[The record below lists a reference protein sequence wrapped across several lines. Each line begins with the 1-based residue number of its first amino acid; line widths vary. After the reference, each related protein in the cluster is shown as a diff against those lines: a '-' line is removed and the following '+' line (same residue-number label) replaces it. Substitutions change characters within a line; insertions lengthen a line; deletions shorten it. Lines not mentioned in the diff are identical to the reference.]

1 MSLSTIDSRSLRK
14 SMASRR
20 EPSSR
25 RLTLSTLAL
34 AATILSIVTVAFSAL
49 TAASLAS
56 LSFRALAIISVL
68 LNIAALAALVLF
80 LIQVVWRGDERWYSS
95 AKSRTVLLSLYSVP
109 LFLASLLTVVTY
121 GLTQSH
127 IDHVRAK
134 DSGASSDFMAAK
146 FAVWALSTLTQA
158 IFIVAATRWL
168 PLASDASLSRS
179 PTEIHGQEMRDR
191 APPMMLDLKGENP
204 GGDLASPTFSTDTLS
219 RDSWRSSLQQ
229 VVRPITS
236 RTRLLSMT
244 SSLRKSGSFYSG
256 NTTRTN
262 SIAPSDGFES
272 WDTSSVDQQA
282 RDIATQSADI
292 QQDMLRVLGPG
303 RGGTRLDT
311 IPGSRPVSPAR
322 ALDGPFPP
330 SPSPNGPPVLELN
343 LDDLPAPA
351 PAFMAGSPHSSRPS
365 TPTSMTTI
373 TGVDDANVHPLFRSD
388 SPHPPPAASPGTVVV
403 ASPFSGQVIARPS
416 RSRANSRTRGAASAA
431 GTYGTYDG
439 HSIRSNASMRSLRS
453 PSPPAREITPPV
465 PDFIFSNG
473 DSPRVSSASLRKVNL
488 HKEGEN

>member
-14 SMASRR
+14 SMASRS

-34 AATILSIVTVAFSAL
+34 AATILT
-49 TAASLAS
+49 
-56 LSFRALAIISVL
+56 IIT
-68 LNIAALAALVLF
+68 
-80 LIQVVWRGDERWYSS
+80 VVWRGDERWYSS
-95 AKSRTVLLSLYSVP
+95 AKSRRVLLSLYSVP

-121 GLTQSH
+121 GLAQSH
-127 IDHVRAK
+127 VNHVK
-134 DSGASSDFMAAK
+134 PEDSGASGDFMAGK
-146 FAVWALSTLTQA
+146 FAVWALSTLTQV
-158 IFIVAATRWL
+158 IFIVAAVRWL
-168 PLASDASLSRS
+168 PLASDMNLSRS
-179 PTEIHGQEMRDR
+179 STENRSQEMRDQ
-191 APPMMLDLKGENP
+191 APPMMIELKGEQP
-204 GGDLASPTFSTDTLS
+204 GGDLASPTFSSDTLS
-219 RDSWRSSLQQ
+219 RNSWRSSLQQ

-236 RTRLLSMT
+236 RTRLLSRT

-256 NTTRTN
+256 TTTRTN

-282 RDIATQSADI
+282 RDIATQSADVL
-292 QQDMLRVLGPG
+292 QQDLLRVLGPG
-303 RGGTRLDT
+303 RGGTRLDP

-330 SPSPNGPPVLELN
+330 TLELN

-351 PAFMAGSPHSSRPS
+351 PAFMAGAGSPHSSRPS
-365 TPTSMTTI
+365 TPTGSITTI
-373 TGVDDANVHPLFRSD
+373 HGVEDANVHPLFRSD

-416 RSRANSRTRGAASAA
+416 RSRANSRTRGASSAA
-431 GTYGTYDG
+431 GTYFDAAGAG
-439 HSIRSNASMRSLRS
+439 AHSIRSNASMRSLRS

-473 DSPRVSSASLRKVNL
+473 DSPRVSSASLRKVSL
-488 HKEGEN
+488 HKDGGEN

>member
-1 MSLSTIDSRSLRK
+1 MSLSTIDSHSLRK
-14 SMASRR
+14 SMASRS

-34 AATILSIVTVAFSAL
+34 AATILTIVT
-49 TAASLAS
+49 T
-56 LSFRALAIISVL
+56 
-68 LNIAALAALVLF
+68 
-80 LIQVVWRGDERWYSS
+80 VVWRADERWYSS
-95 AKSRTVLLSLYSVP
+95 AKSRRVLLSLYSVP

-121 GLTQSH
+121 GLAQSH
-127 IDHVRAK
+127 VNHVK
-134 DSGASSDFMAAK
+134 PEDSGASSDFMAGK
-146 FAVWALSTLTQA
+146 FAVWALSTLTQV
-158 IFIVAATRWL
+158 IFIVAAMRWL
-168 PLASDASLSRS
+168 PLASDMDLSRS
-179 PTEIHGQEMRDR
+179 STENRSQEMRHQ
-191 APPMMLDLKGENP
+191 APPMMIELKGEQP

-219 RDSWRSSLQQ
+219 RNSWRSSLQQ

-236 RTRLLSMT
+236 RTRLLSRT

-282 RDIATQSADI
+282 RDIATQSADVL
-292 QQDMLRVLGPG
+292 QQDLLRVLGPG
-303 RGGTRLDT
+303 RGGTRLDP

-330 SPSPNGPPVLELN
+330 PPLTLDIN

-365 TPTSMTTI
+365 TPTSMTPSTA
-373 TGVDDANVHPLFRSD
+373 GVEDANVHPLFRSD

-403 ASPFSGQVIARPS
+403 ASPFSGHVIARPS
-416 RSRANSRTRGAASAA
+416 RSRANSRTRGGVASPAPG
-431 GTYGTYDG
+431 GTYYDG
-439 HSIRSNASMRSLRS
+439 VANSIRSNASMRSLRS

-473 DSPRVSSASLRKVNL
+473 DSPRVSSASLRKVSL
-488 HKEGEN
+488 HKDGGGES